1 MMAFLKNKLTIRIL
15 TSLVVVLTLLS
26 GYSFYL
32 IKQHNIPLCVMRER
46 TLDEKLKI
54 LRLNENG
61 LSYTRPL
68 LLADQMHPAQTFSE
82 LKDKVS
88 DLIEERIDK
97 GDAEDVSVYFRSL
110 NDGRWFE
117 INETHLFNPASMLKI
132 SIMICFLKKVEKN
145 PELLK
150 EKIYVKGVSPD
161 LRDPRNK
168 GNYLEPHQYYHYE
181 DLLYKMICGS
191 DNESANLLVEKITPA
206 EFSHFYAEL
215 AIHNE
220 NMAELDYQLNVTD
233 FSKFLRILYNSTYLS
248 PEYSEYTLKLL
259 TNTSYHNGINRYFQ
273 NQLTV
278 AHKFGERIFPEHCQ
292 VHDSG
297 ILYIKNTPVLL
308 TVMSKGKHQAN
319 LEQLLADIGKLV
331 KEDVEEHQSVYN

>member
-1 MMAFLKNKLTIRIL
+1 ML
-15 TSLVVVLTLLS
+15 TSLVVVLSLLS

-46 TLDEKLKI
+46 TLDEKLNI
-54 LRLNENG
+54 IRLNETG
-61 LSYTRPL
+61 FLYTRPL
-68 LLADQMHPAQTFSE
+68 LLVDQKSPSQTFSDI
-82 LKDKVS
+82 KDKLS
-88 DLIEERIDK
+88 DLIEDRIEK

-110 NDGRWFE
+110 NDGRWFA
-117 INETHLFNPASMLKI
+117 INEDHLFNPASMLKM

-150 EKIYVKGVSPD
+150 EKIYVKGVNFS
-161 LRDPRNK
+161 LRDPRNA
-168 GNYLEPHQYYHYE
+168 GHYLEPHQYYRYE
-181 DLLYKMICGS
+181 DLLIKMICGF
-191 DNESANLLVEKITPA
+191 DNESANLLIEKITKA
-206 EFSHFYAEL
+206 EFGHFYAEL
-215 AIHNE
+215 GIHNDH
-220 NMAELDYQLNVTD
+220 MDELDYQLNVTD
-233 FSKFLRILYNSTYLS
+233 FSKFLRILFNSTYLS
-248 PEYSEYTLKLL
+248 PEYSEYALKLL
-259 TNTSYHNGINRYFQ
+259 SNTYYNNGINRYFN

-278 AHKFGERIFPEHCQ
+278 AHKFGERILPEHCQ

-331 KEDVEEHQSVYN
+331 KEDVEAHQSVYN